1 MEFISLA
8 SSSKGNAYIAVNPE
22 NGERLLI
29 ECGIPYAQ
37 LKKLLNHDFS
47 NVVGCLVSHEHK
59 DHALSAPS
67 LLRDGINVYTSYGTA
82 LTFKN
87 GELATIVE
95 NGEQFNVGSF
105 EVLAFGVFHDAAEP
119 LGFMVRCSG
128 ETLFFA
134 TDTVNLNVFAD
145 EVNIYA
151 LECNYDRDILERNE
165 HIVEKVKERTKRSHM
180 EIRRLLRYIDKCDLS
195 KCRCIYL
202 LHLSAACSN
211 ERDFVRRVGELCS
224 GIPVTACGI

>member
-8 SSSKGNAYIAVNPE
+8 SSSKGNAYIVKNPE

-37 LKKLLNHDFS
+37 LKKLLDHDFS

-59 DHALSAPS
+59 DHALAAPS
-67 LLRDGINVYTSYGTA
+67 LLRDGIDVYTGYGTA

-87 GELATIVE
+87 GELATIIE
-95 NGEQFNVGSF
+95 SGEQFRIGGF
-105 EVLAFGVFHDAAEP
+105 EVLAFEVFHDAAEP
-119 LGFMVRCSG
+119 LGFLVRCGG

-145 EVNIYA
+145 EVTIYA
-151 LECNYDRDILERNE
+151 LECNYDMDILERNE

-180 EIRRLLRYIDKCDLS
+180 EVKRLMRYIGKCDLS
-195 KCRCIYL
+195 KCRNIYL

-211 ERDFVRRVGELCS
+211 ERDFVRRVSELC
-224 GIPVTACGI
+224 GDVPVTACPA

>member
-8 SSSKGNAYIAVNPE
+8 SSSKGNAYIVKNPE
-22 NGERLLI
+22 SGELLLL
-29 ECGIPYAQ
+29 ECGIPYAK
-37 LKKLLNHDFS
+37 LKQLLNHDFS
-47 NVVGCLVSHEHK
+47 NVVGCLISHEHK

-87 GELATIVE
+87 GELANIVE
-95 NGEQFNVGSF
+95 SGEQFSVGSF

-119 LGFMVRCSG
+119 LGFMVRCGG

-145 EVNIYA
+145 EVSIYA
-151 LECNYDRDILERNE
+151 LECNYDELILESNE
-165 HIVEKVKERTKRSHM
+165 HIIDKVKERTKRSHM
-180 EIRRLLRYIDKCDLS
+180 EVGRLLRYIEKCDLS
-195 KCRCIYL
+195 KCRNIYL

-211 ERDFVRRVGELCS
+211 ERDFVRRVREKCGDV
-224 GIPVTACGI
+224 PVTACPM